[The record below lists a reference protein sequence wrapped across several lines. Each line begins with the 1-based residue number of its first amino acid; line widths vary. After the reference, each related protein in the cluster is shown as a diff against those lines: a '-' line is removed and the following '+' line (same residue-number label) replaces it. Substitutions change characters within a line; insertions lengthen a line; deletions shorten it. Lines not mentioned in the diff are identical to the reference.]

1 LTERELVIPRE
12 EEVAGSNPAIRRQ
25 SNVAQWIER

>member
-1 LTERELVIPRE
+1 ME